1 MPGSSAPSGIRS
13 PSTGEEAGQ
22 IGQNIAAV
30 QAFYARQV
38 RELSRSQ
45 RLAEIIA
52 SGVGRPG
59 FLGAILAFVAIWIA
73 ANALRL
79 ALGMTAFDP
88 APYFWLQGLVS
99 LSALLITS
107 VVLTKQNRVARLAE
121 QRAHLDLKVTLLI
134 EQQAAKIIDLLE
146 QLRRDAPS
154 IPDRHDAHA
163 AALQQAMN
171 PDLVLAALD
180 ESSPLAERDDSMP
193 AATGLE

>member
-1 MPGSSAPSGIRS
+1 MRSAPSDVRFPS
-13 PSTGEEAGQ
+13 PGDESDE

-30 QAFYARQV
+30 QAFYARQG

-45 RLAEIIA
+45 RMAESIA
-52 SGVGRPG
+52 SAVGRPA
-59 FLGAILAFVAIWIA
+59 FLGAILVFVALWIA

-79 ALGMTAFDP
+79 ALGLAALDP

-99 LSALLITS
+99 LSALLITT

-134 EQQAAKIIDLLE
+134 EQKTAKIIDLLE
-146 QLRRDAPS
+146 ELRRDAPD
-154 IPDRHDAHA
+154 IPNRHDAHA

-171 PDLVLAALD
+171 PGRVLATLD
-180 ESSPLAERDDSMP
+180 ESGPLSDAAQPMP
-193 AATGLE
+193 GA